1 MNKLIELPNEWN
13 GESPFFLEGAIL
25 AANFSPK
32 PLDPDLWLSSVLPLD
47 DAQQVSLSDKRLVL
61 DRLEIQYQHLLRN
74 EYVLSDAIGFAL
86 DAESNENLADTAE
99 GFMAVWPTVEEHWA
113 DVSVSDGS
121 MRMLSALLTTLM
133 LAIDEEQTQQHMR
146 DAGIESAPALTDM
159 LPQIDSMV
167 AEVALAADEALL
179 GAKAQAVNPYKGI
192 SRNDKCPCE
201 SGKKFKQCCGK

>member
-1 MNKLIELPNEWN
+1 MNKLIELPSEWC
-13 GESPFFLEGAIL
+13 GESQFFLEGAIL

-32 PLDPDLWLSSVLPLD
+32 PLDPDLWLSSVLPVD
-47 DAQQVSLSDKRLVL
+47 DIQQVSLSNKRLVL
-61 DRLEIQYQHLLRN
+61 DRLEVQYQQLLRS
-74 EYVLSDAIGFAL
+74 EYVFSDTIGFAL
-86 DAESNENLADTAE
+86 DVEVNDNLSDAAE
-99 GFMAVWPTVEEHWA
+99 GFMTVWPIVEANWA

-133 LAIDEEQTQQHMR
+133 LAIDETQTQQQMR

-167 AEVALAADEALL
+167 TEVALAADEALL